1 MGYIAY
7 WKRGYGLKGKNLEI
21 KWDSISN
28 FCSLLLVQSP
38 LLLKISGCKVLI
50 GVLNTSVQTGET
62 CNGVIYPLVR
72 YGKKEVYIVLKLNIY

>member
-50 GVLNTSVQTGET
+50 GVLNTSVQTEKHVT
-62 CNGVIYPLVR
+62 ASITHLLDMAR
-72 YGKKEVYIVLKLNIY
+72 KKCTLY